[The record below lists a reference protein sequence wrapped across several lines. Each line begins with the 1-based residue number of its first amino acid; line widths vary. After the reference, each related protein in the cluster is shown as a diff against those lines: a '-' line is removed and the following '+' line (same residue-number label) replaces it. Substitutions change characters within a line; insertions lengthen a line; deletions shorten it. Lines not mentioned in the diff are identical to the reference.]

1 MLLIHYNS
9 RKALNSVKNNY
20 SYIQNSFQKKSMSG
34 SASQAAATI
43 SKVFLKDPKC
53 GAIIAGVGGGR
64 FLR

>member
-34 SASQAAATI
+34 SSSQAAATI
-43 SKVFLKDPKC
+43 SKVFLKDPKY
-53 GAIIAGVGGGR
+53 GAIY
-64 FLR
+64 